1 MKAAWSQRWLSFDFS
16 SDLALS
22 TWVKGR
28 FEYKQKTKYFP
39 QKVQLN
45 ISLRL
50 VAVFPFCCCFA
61 GSLQFSSSRV
71 KYKQLFRSIF
81 RDVFH
86 FCARK
91 QGSYKLQSAPAKG
104 CIMTRNSHSHV
115 AFDWAYHF
123 SRTRKEIVSDSDLT
137 RTHLRMK
144 IYDIAF
150 HWVYLSMHIIKK
162 NNSHLLKVNNCRKR
176 DNTLKLWN
184 LLSTPTVR

>member
-71 KYKQLFRSIF
+71 KYSN
-81 RDVFH
+81 
-86 FCARK
+86 
-91 QGSYKLQSAPAKG
+91 YSAPFSGMFFTFARGSKG
-104 CIMTRNSHSHV
+104 VTSCKVRLRKAVFWRETHTAMWLLIE
-115 AFDWAYHF
+115 
-123 SRTRKEIVSDSDLT
+123 RTIFLAHE
-137 RTHLRMK
+137 
-144 IYDIAF
+144 
-150 HWVYLSMHIIKK
+150 KK
-162 NNSHLLKVNNCRKR
+162 SLAILIWLELICVWKF
-176 DNTLKLWN
+176 T
-184 LLSTPTVR
+184 T